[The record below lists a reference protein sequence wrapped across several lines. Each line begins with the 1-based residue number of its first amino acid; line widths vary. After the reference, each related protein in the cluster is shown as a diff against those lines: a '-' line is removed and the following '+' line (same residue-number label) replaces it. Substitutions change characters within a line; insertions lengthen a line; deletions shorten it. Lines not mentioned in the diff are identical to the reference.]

1 MAVVEEIRIEG
12 DTSGFQKQIDALNKK
27 IEELEKSLGGV
38 QKEAADVGKEAKKT
52 GNAITK
58 AFGGLK
64 KVVTAPFDLA
74 KKAAGGLGT
83 LLKGGLGFGLITA
96 AVDKLS
102 ESFNSNQKVVD
113 AVNKVLAT
121 LSIIFNQISEA
132 IFGAVEEQSKLNGG
146 FDATKKVLGG
156 LISGVL
162 NVFVGII
169 QGIKLA
175 VQEVQL
181 AWEQSFFGDKD
192 ANRIKELNEQIAV
205 TRQEL
210 SQTGEQLLESG
221 KMVVENLA
229 EAAGEVANTV
239 VAVAQSATK
248 AIQNLDVAKATAQA
262 ERLIELQKQA
272 ALADVARQKIQLEF
286 QNTQEQLR
294 QLRDDEQKSLEER
307 QKANDQLLESFQEQ
321 ARLEREQL
329 NIKVAAAAAEYEINK
344 TNENLIALKQAQ
356 LELTDLDERLQGQ
369 KSEALSNQNSLL
381 REQEGISK
389 SISEATIDAFEVE
402 SRAGIEL
409 ERNNVL
415 RIRKEIALA
424 EELYRRKEALL
435 KAEIAKYK
443 EGTAQR
449 AEAENALLA
458 LQKENAA
465 TLSGLTKSLQDE
477 SRAQFLALVAEI
489 SQTIQ
494 QTLDTISGFYQAANN
509 KERASI
515 ESRMKSLEEAGKS
528 ETKAYSLLIK
538 ERDALAEKEFKIQKR
553 LSVAGA
559 IVKGIEAVLNAYAT
573 AQGSPITL
581 ALPAYPFVQA
591 GLAAAFAASQV
602 AAISSQSF
610 QSSGSSSPSISGA
623 APSTPSQPA
632 QFNIIGQSGTNQLA
646 QSIGGQFDQPI
657 RAYVVGQDVTTSQ
670 QLQRQRVRTAT
681 FG

>member
-1 MAVVEEIRIEG
+1 MAVVEQIRIEG
-12 DTSGFQKQIDALNKK
+12 DTSGFQQQIDALNKK
-27 IEELEKSLGGV
+27 IEELEKNLGGV
-38 QKEAADVGKEAKKT
+38 QKETADVAKEAKKT

-210 SQTGEQLLESG
+210 SETGTALLESG
-221 KMVVENLA
+221 KMVINNLA

-321 ARLEREQL
+321 ARLERQQL
-329 NIKVAAAAAEYEINK
+329 NIKVASAAAEYEINK
-344 TNENLIALKQAQ
+344 TNENLVALKQAQ

-369 KSEALSNQNSLL
+369 KSEALANQNSLL
-381 REQEGISK
+381 REQLDINRSVAETDQEIFE
-389 SISEATIDAFEVE
+389 IQQEAQLELLDNEVA
-402 SRAGIEL
+402 RAE
-409 ERNNVL
+409 
-415 RIRKEIALA
+415 KEI
-424 EELYRRKEALL
+424 
-435 KAEIAKYK
+435 EIAENVYNRKLQLLQQ
-443 EGTAQR
+443 EVAATQAGTAAR
-449 AEAENALLA
+449 AEAENQLKVFEA
-458 LQKENAA
+458 ENAA
-465 TLSGLTKSLQDE
+465 QRLSLEKNLQEAKLATIKGALQGVAQLVGENTMLGKAIALAQVTIDTYTGATKALAQGGVFGYIGAAGIIASGLANARQITATQVPTESSFGGGGSPTITNTLSQP
-477 SRAQFLALVAEI
+477 
-489 SQTIQ
+489 
-494 QTLDTISGFYQAANN
+494 AN
-509 KERASI
+509 
-515 ESRMKSLEEAGKS
+515 
-528 ETKAYSLLIK
+528 
-538 ERDALAEKEFKIQKR
+538 
-553 LSVAGA
+553 
-559 IVKGIEAVLNAYAT
+559 
-573 AQGSPITL
+573 
-581 ALPAYPFVQA
+581 
-591 GLAAAFAASQV
+591 
-602 AAISSQSF
+602 
-610 QSSGSSSPSISGA
+610 
-623 APSTPSQPA
+623 PA
-632 QFNIIGQSGTNQLA
+632 QFNIVGQSNLNQLA
-646 QSIGGQFDQPI
+646 QSIGSQFDRPV
-657 RAYVVGQDVTTSQ
+657 RAYVVGGEVTTAQ
-670 QLQRQRVRTAT
+670 QLERQRVRTAT

>member
-1 MAVVEEIRIEG
+1 MAVVEQIRIEG
-12 DTSGFQKQIDALNKK
+12 DTSGFQQQIDALNKK
-27 IEELEKSLGGV
+27 IEELEKNLGGV
-38 QKEAADVGKEAKKT
+38 QKETADVAKEAKKT

-192 ANRIKELNEQIAV
+192 ANRIKELNEQIAQ
-205 TRQEL
+205 TREEL
-210 SQTGEQLLESG
+210 KQTGENLLESG
-221 KMVVENLA
+221 KMVIENLA

-248 AIQNLDVAKATAQA
+248 AIQNLDVTKATAQA

-321 ARLEREQL
+321 ARLERQQL
-329 NIKVAAAAAEYEINK
+329 NIKVAAAAAEFEINK
-344 TNENLIALKQAQ
+344 TNENLVALKQAQ

-369 KSEALSNQNSLL
+369 KSEALANQNSLL
-381 REQEGISK
+381 REQLDINRSVAETDQEIFE
-389 SISEATIDAFEVE
+389 IQQEAQLELLDNEVA
-402 SRAGIEL
+402 RAE
-409 ERNNVL
+409 
-415 RIRKEIALA
+415 KEI
-424 EELYRRKEALL
+424 
-435 KAEIAKYK
+435 EIAQNVYNRKLQLLQQ
-443 EGTAQR
+443 EVAATQAGTAAR
-449 AEAENALLA
+449 AEAENQLKVFEA
-458 LQKENAA
+458 ENAA
-465 TLSGLTKSLQDE
+465 QRLALEKNLQEAKLATIKGALQGVAQLVGENTMLGKAIALAQVTIDTYTGATKALAQGGVFCYIGAAGIIASGLANARQITATQVPTE
-477 SRAQFLALVAEI
+477 SSFG
-489 SQTIQ
+489 
-494 QTLDTISGFYQAANN
+494 SG
-509 KERASI
+509 
-515 ESRMKSLEEAGKS
+515 
-528 ETKAYSLLIK
+528 
-538 ERDALAEKEFKIQKR
+538 
-553 LSVAGA
+553 
-559 IVKGIEAVLNAYAT
+559 
-573 AQGSPITL
+573 GSPTITNTL
-581 ALPAYPFVQA
+581 TQPAN
-591 GLAAAFAASQV
+591 
-602 AAISSQSF
+602 
-610 QSSGSSSPSISGA
+610 
-623 APSTPSQPA
+623 PA
-632 QFNIIGQSGTNQLA
+632 QFNIVGQSNLNQLA
-646 QSIGGQFDQPI
+646 QSIGSQFDRPV
-657 RAYVVGQDVTTSQ
+657 RAYVVGGEVTTAQ
-670 QLQRQRVRTAT
+670 QLERQRVRTAT

>member
-1 MAVVEEIRIEG
+1 MAVVEQIRIEG
-12 DTSGFQKQIDALNKK
+12 DTSGFQQQIDALNKK
-27 IEELEKSLGGV
+27 IEELEKNLGGV
-38 QKEAADVGKEAKKT
+38 QKETADVAKEAKKT

-121 LSIIFNQISEA
+121 LSIIFNQIAEA

-146 FDATKKVLGG
+146 FDATKKVLAG

-192 ANRIKELNEQIAV
+192 ATRIKELNKEIAQ
-205 TRQEL
+205 TREEL
-210 SQTGEQLLESG
+210 KQTGENLLESG
-221 KMVVENLA
+221 KMVIENLA

-262 ERLIELQKQA
+262 DRLIELQKQA

-294 QLRDDEQKSLEER
+294 QLRDDEQNSLEAR

-329 NIKVAAAAAEYEINK
+329 NIKVAAAAAEFEINK
-344 TNENLIALKQAQ
+344 TNENLVALKQAQ

-369 KSEALSNQNSLL
+369 KSEALANQNSLL
-381 REQEGISK
+381 REQLDINRSVAETDQEIFE
-389 SISEATIDAFEVE
+389 IQQEAQLELLDNEVA
-402 SRAGIEL
+402 RAE
-409 ERNNVL
+409 
-415 RIRKEIALA
+415 KEI
-424 EELYRRKEALL
+424 
-435 KAEIAKYK
+435 EIAQNVYNRKLQLLQQ
-443 EGTAQR
+443 EVAATQAGTAAR
-449 AEAENALLA
+449 AEAENQLKVFEA
-458 LQKENAA
+458 ENAA
-465 TLSGLTKSLQDE
+465 QRLSLEKNLQEAKLATIKGALQGVAQLVGENTMLGKAIALAQVTIDTYTGATKALAQGGVFGYIGAAGIIASGLANARQITATQVPTESSFGGGGSPTITNTLSQP
-477 SRAQFLALVAEI
+477 
-489 SQTIQ
+489 
-494 QTLDTISGFYQAANN
+494 AN
-509 KERASI
+509 
-515 ESRMKSLEEAGKS
+515 
-528 ETKAYSLLIK
+528 
-538 ERDALAEKEFKIQKR
+538 
-553 LSVAGA
+553 
-559 IVKGIEAVLNAYAT
+559 
-573 AQGSPITL
+573 
-581 ALPAYPFVQA
+581 
-591 GLAAAFAASQV
+591 
-602 AAISSQSF
+602 
-610 QSSGSSSPSISGA
+610 
-623 APSTPSQPA
+623 PA
-632 QFNIIGQSGTNQLA
+632 QFNIVGQSNLNQLA
-646 QSIGGQFDQPI
+646 QSIGSQFDRPV
-657 RAYVVGQDVTTSQ
+657 RAYVVGGEVTTSQ
-670 QLQRQRVRTAT
+670 QLERQRVRTAT

>member
-1 MAVVEEIRIEG
+1 MAVVEQIRIEG
-12 DTSGFQKQIDALNKK
+12 DTSGFQQQIDALNKK
-27 IEELEKSLGGV
+27 IEELEKNLGGV
-38 QKEAADVGKEAKKT
+38 QKETADVAKEAKKT
-52 GNAITK
+52 GNVITK

-102 ESFNSNQKVVD
+102 DSFNSNQKVVD

-121 LSIIFNQISEA
+121 LSIIFNQIAEA

-221 KMVVENLA
+221 KMVINNLA

-307 QKANDQLLESFQEQ
+307 QKANDQLLASFQKQ
-321 ARLEREQL
+321 AELERQQL
-329 NIKVAAAAAEYEINK
+329 NIKVAAASAEYEITK
-344 TNENLIALKQAQ
+344 TNENLVALKQAQ

-381 REQEGISK
+381 REQLDINRSVAETDQEI
-389 SISEATIDAFEVE
+389 FEIQQNAQLELLDNEVA
-402 SRAGIEL
+402 RAE
-409 ERNNVL
+409 
-415 RIRKEIALA
+415 KEI
-424 EELYRRKEALL
+424 
-435 KAEIAKYK
+435 EIAQNVYNRKLQLLQD
-443 EGTAQR
+443 EVAATQAGTAAR
-449 AEAENALLA
+449 AEAENQLKIFEA
-458 LQKENAA
+458 ENAA
-465 TLSGLTKSLQDE
+465 QRLQLERNLQEAKLATIKGALQGVAQLVGENTMLGKAIALAQVTIDTYTGATKALAQGGVFGYIGAAGIIASGLANARQITATQVPTESSFGGGGSPTITNTLSQP
-477 SRAQFLALVAEI
+477 
-489 SQTIQ
+489 
-494 QTLDTISGFYQAANN
+494 AN
-509 KERASI
+509 
-515 ESRMKSLEEAGKS
+515 
-528 ETKAYSLLIK
+528 
-538 ERDALAEKEFKIQKR
+538 
-553 LSVAGA
+553 
-559 IVKGIEAVLNAYAT
+559 
-573 AQGSPITL
+573 
-581 ALPAYPFVQA
+581 
-591 GLAAAFAASQV
+591 
-602 AAISSQSF
+602 
-610 QSSGSSSPSISGA
+610 
-623 APSTPSQPA
+623 PA
-632 QFNIIGQSGTNQLA
+632 QFNIVGQSNLNQLA
-646 QSIGGQFDQPI
+646 QSIGSQFDRPV
-657 RAYVVGQDVTTSQ
+657 RAYVVGGEVTTAQ
-670 QLQRQRVRTAT
+670 QLERQRVRTAT

>member
-1 MAVVEEIRIEG
+1 MAVVEQIRIEG
-12 DTSGFQKQIDALNKK
+12 DTSGFQQQIDALNKK
-27 IEELEKSLGGV
+27 IEELEKNLGGV
-38 QKEAADVGKEAKKT
+38 QKETADVAKEAKKT

-121 LSIIFNQISEA
+121 LSIIFNQIAEA

-192 ANRIKELNEQIAV
+192 ANRIKELNEQIAI
-205 TRQEL
+205 TRKEL
-210 SQTGEQLLESG
+210 SDTGTALLESG
-221 KMVVENLA
+221 KMVINNLA

-294 QLRDDEQKSLEER
+294 QLRDDEQKSLAER
-307 QKANDQLLESFQEQ
+307 QKANDDLLASFQKQ
-321 ARLEREQL
+321 AELERAQL

-344 TNENLIALKQAQ
+344 TNENLVALKQAQ

-369 KSEALSNQNSLL
+369 KSEALANQNSLL
-381 REQEGISK
+381 REQLDINK
-389 SISEATIDAFEVE
+389 SVAETDQEIFEIQQEAQLELLDNEVA
-402 SRAGIEL
+402 RAE
-409 ERNNVL
+409 
-415 RIRKEIALA
+415 KEI
-424 EELYRRKEALL
+424 
-435 KAEIAKYK
+435 EIAQNVYNRKLQLLQDEVAATK
-443 EGTAQR
+443 AGTAAR
-449 AEAENALLA
+449 AEAENQLKVFEA
-458 LQKENAA
+458 ENAA
-465 TLSGLTKSLQDE
+465 QRLSLEKNLQEAKLATIKGALQGVAQLVGENTMLGKAIALAQVTIDTYTGATKALAQGGVFGYIGAAGIIASGLANARQITATQVPTE
-477 SRAQFLALVAEI
+477 SSF
-489 SQTIQ
+489 
-494 QTLDTISGFYQAANN
+494 G
-509 KERASI
+509 
-515 ESRMKSLEEAGKS
+515 G
-528 ETKAYSLLIK
+528 
-538 ERDALAEKEFKIQKR
+538 
-553 LSVAGA
+553 G
-559 IVKGIEAVLNAYAT
+559 
-573 AQGSPITL
+573 GSPTITNTL
-581 ALPAYPFVQA
+581 TQPAN
-591 GLAAAFAASQV
+591 
-602 AAISSQSF
+602 
-610 QSSGSSSPSISGA
+610 
-623 APSTPSQPA
+623 PA
-632 QFNIIGQSGTNQLA
+632 QFNIVGQSNLNQLA
-646 QSIGGQFDQPI
+646 QSIGSQFDRPV
-657 RAYVVGQDVTTSQ
+657 RAYVVGGEVTTAQ
-670 QLQRQRVRTAT
+670 QLERQRVRTAT